1 MKLTHFITKFLL
13 LLVFTLFNG
22 YGDEEEYD
30 GTPFFLLSDTTF
42 SSTQPSSVRFEAE
55 SMSSV
60 YEYGGVD
67 VYLYKVKDPLP
78 FLQAQKNL
86 HRINTKPNYSGWS
99 IANALALVWDRLWQ
113 ESRELWRKIFT
124 KEIRN
129 TITKNVPEVRA
140 HPLSKVPTPQVFN
153 PKYKPLTNH
162 TLVESFRY
170 PVHRANPIQPPEGVK
185 LAGSSS
191 NFISVHEGNVL
202 IPLGKRAPGLYLVEA
217 MVGDHRATTLMFVS
231 DSVAI
236 TKISNAQLLTWVV
249 NRKTSEPV
257 ENVKTIWSDGIGT
270 LADGESDE
278 NGLVSFERQSPEKS
292 YVFGKDTDGGVFISE
307 NYYYDSEIYNAK
319 LYAITDRPLYRPG
332 DIVNIKFYGREFL
345 SARDSVALKNG
356 KLSLQ
361 VFDPN
366 GFPVEKKT
374 LSLDGQSGAHTR
386 FKLPDNASSG
396 GYEVRFVYDN
406 NTYTASFRV
415 SQYQKPHFEMTIL
428 GDKPQFKTNEPIS
441 GKIQLTYPDGK
452 PVANATVDLTIRA
465 QQLSMIEGSM
475 GYGGE
480 FPLKLTTA
488 ILTTDTKGIA
498 LFSAPPTK
506 VPSRYILSA
515 LATDGAAYRVRANK
529 ELLIERGAGTY
540 KITSDQSFSPI
551 NSKVAFQIKSLQ
563 TSAAV
568 SAKPVS
574 VSWLRLEDRKSFSQ
588 PLNNV
593 ENFDILFD
601 EPGTYTISLRDRE
614 KNILGARTHYVSG
627 KGIKAPQG
635 SIQMVS
641 DKTSYTQGSSASI
654 LVTFPEK
661 VDQALFTLER
671 DRVEKTA
678 LMRGKSDWIEAIRL
692 SDTQWRVS
700 VPIEKLYAPN
710 ITLSVVY
717 VKGNDYVFQNC
728 GLKVEQPKLNFKVQA
743 DKLTYAPGEKVT
755 LDITAYNGTELS
767 PNTPISLGV
776 VDEMIYV
783 LQSEIA
789 PDMFDFFYHPRR
801 NNVRTTASL
810 SFIGYDLAKP
820 PMSTAFPKVNSTH
833 QRAIKIQER
842 PRRDDVDTAF
852 WNPNLISDENAHVRV
867 TFTMPD
873 SLTRWRI
880 TVRGM
885 DPMGTVGQTRASIF
899 STKPAYIKWTS
910 PNWLRPND
918 LPNASVAIFNQ
929 GTSDT
934 TLNFVAKGSGVNY
947 NKPITL
953 KKGINFVSLPLSASS
968 SDKRLSLSLNAEG
981 KVIDALDVDMDIAPA
996 FWQNKNS
1003 VSIPVVQKQ
1012 TPLSL
1017 PADARNIKLRFTDG
1031 AHDHFRRIMDDL
1043 IDYPHGCVEQT
1054 SSRLIPYSL
1063 AVRSLLPEDEG
1074 LREHLTQKL
1083 HTYRFR
1089 LANMAGPNATF
1100 GWWSTPEK
1108 SGDAF
1113 LTTYAYYADWYASRT
1128 LHINMGE
1135 EHYNSLLEV
1144 YRENGTIHTPF
1155 RRALMLDWM
1164 QQMGLPVHSLAQAL
1178 WDEMAKQS
1186 PLPKGEEERFV
1197 IESLIMTSENN
1208 ELHQAMAKILVA
1220 NILKESGKSSVAAA
1234 ELSKSIERLKNTPL
1248 PLSKALLLLGH
1259 YIPETQ
1265 ANEILEEV
1273 RSQSATM
1280 DRAVTMTWVYRALD
1294 NPTKKHP
1301 LVLKTPKNIALGAGW
1316 KVSRTASG
1324 KNLYAWKGP
1333 VPTVLNVTP
1342 TKGLVAVI
1350 DYENSDN
1357 KVSTL
1362 PIQITRKLFRL
1373 SKVTPKPSGKAK
1385 TVSFD
1390 ASAVQYDLLPVDA
1403 NTPLDTNELYLDQ
1416 ITLNSAALST
1426 LNFGL
1431 LEAALPPGCS
1441 ADSAT
1446 WGVNVRFVGSKTYV
1460 PIEKATYELSPYG
1473 YSVPVDKLKGVR
1485 TINHLI
1491 RPAQKGV
1498 FTLPPV
1504 RYYQMYQPNKKA
1516 YETDNRASIT
1526 IR

>member
-1 MKLTHFITKFLL
+1 MKLTNFMTKLL
-13 LLVFTLFNG
+13 LLFVFTIFNG
-22 YGDEEEYD
+22 YGDEEDYD
-30 GTPFFLLSDTTF
+30 GTPFFLLSDSTF
-42 SSTQPSSVRFEAE
+42 STTQQSSIRFEAE
-55 SMSSV
+55 SMGSV

-67 VYLYKVKDPLP
+67 VYVYKVKDPLP

-86 HRINTKPNYSGWS
+86 HRINTAPNYSGWS
-99 IANALALVWDRLWQ
+99 IANALALVWDKLWQ
-113 ESRELWRKIFT
+113 ESREIWRKIFT
-124 KEIRN
+124 KEVRN
-129 TITKNVPEVRA
+129 TVTKNVPEVRA
-140 HPLSKVPTPQVFN
+140 HPLSKAPTPKVYN

-170 PVHRANPIQPPEGVK
+170 PVHKANPIQPPKGVK

-191 NFISVHEGNVL
+191 NFMEVHEGNVL

-236 TKISNAQLLTWVV
+236 TKTSNAQMLTWVV

-257 ENVKTIWSDGIGT
+257 EDVETIWSDGIGT

-278 NGLVSFERQSPEKS
+278 DGLVSFERQSPEKS

-332 DIVNIKFYGREFL
+332 DTVNIKFYGRQFL

-356 KLSLQ
+356 ELSLQ

-366 GFPVEKKT
+366 GFPVENKT
-374 LSLDGQSGAHTR
+374 LSVDGQMGAQTR

-396 GYEVRFVYDN
+396 GYEIRFVYDN

-428 GDKPQFKTNEPIS
+428 GDKPQFKTNEPIT

-452 PVANATVDLTIRA
+452 PVVNATVDLTIRA

-480 FPLKLTTA
+480 FPLKLTTD
-488 ILTTDTKGIA
+488 IITTDAKGIA
-498 LFSAPPTK
+498 VFSAPPTK
-506 VPSRYILSA
+506 NPSRYILSA

-540 KITSDQSFSPI
+540 QITADQSFSEI
-551 NSKVAFQIKSLQ
+551 NTKVAFHIKSLQ
-563 TSAAV
+563 NTSAV

-574 VSWLRLEDRKSFSQ
+574 VSWLRLEDRKTFNQ
-588 PLNNV
+588 PLNSV
-593 ENFDILFD
+593 EGFDIVFG
-601 EPGTYTISLRDRE
+601 EPGTYTVSLRDGE

-641 DKTSYTQGSSASI
+641 DKASYAEGEKASV

-678 LMRGKSDWIEAIRL
+678 LMRGKSDWIEAQRL

-728 GLKVEQPKLNFKVQA
+728 GLKVEQPKLSFKVKA

-755 LDITAYNGTELS
+755 LDVTAYNGTELS

-789 PDMFDFFYHPRR
+789 PNMFDFFYHPRR

-820 PMSTAFPKVNSTH
+820 PMSTSFPKVNSTH

-852 WNPNLISDENAHVRV
+852 WNPSLMSDENGHVRV

-885 DPMGTVGQTRASIF
+885 DTMGTVGQSSASIF
-899 STKPAYIKWTS
+899 SNKPVYIKWTS

-929 GTSDT
+929 GTNDT
-934 TLNFVAKGSGVNY
+934 TLNLIAKGVGVNY
-947 NKPITL
+947 NKPVTL
-953 KKGINFVSLPLSASS
+953 KKGINFVSLPLVASS
-968 SDKRLSLSLNAEG
+968 SDKTLSLSLNADG
-981 KVIDALDVDMDIAPA
+981 KSLDALDVAMNIAPA
-996 FWQNKNS
+996 NWQNKNS
-1003 VSIPVVQKQ
+1003 MSIPVTQKQ
-1012 TPLSL
+1012 TPLNL
-1017 PADARNIKLRFTDG
+1017 PVDARNIKLQFTDG
-1031 AHDHFRRIMDDL
+1031 AHDNFRRIMDDL
-1043 IDYPHGCVEQT
+1043 IEYPHGCVEQT

-1063 AVRSLLPEDEG
+1063 AVNSLLPQDEG
-1074 LREHLTQKL
+1074 LRELLTQRL

-1108 SGDAF
+1108 NGDAF

-1128 LHINMGE
+1128 LHIDLGE
-1135 EHYNSLLEV
+1135 GHYNSLLEV
-1144 YRENGTIHTPF
+1144 YRENGSVHTPF

-1178 WDEMAKQS
+1178 WDELAKQPPS
-1186 PLPKGEEERFV
+1186 SKGDDERF
-1197 IESLIMTSENN
+1197 IIDSFIMTTENN

-1220 NILKESGKSSVAAA
+1220 NVIKESGKTTIANAA
-1234 ELSKSIERLKNTPL
+1234 LSKSIERLKNNPL
-1248 PLSKALLLLGH
+1248 PLSKALLLLGNH
-1259 YIPETQ
+1259 IPATQ
-1265 ANEILEEV
+1265 ANEILENV
-1273 RSQSATM
+1273 RSESATM
-1280 DRAVTMTWVYRALD
+1280 DRAITMTWVYRALD

-1301 LVLKTPKNIALGAGW
+1301 LAIKTAKNIVLESAW
-1316 KVSRTASG
+1316 KPSHTLSG
-1324 KNLYAWKGP
+1324 KNVYTWKGAI
-1333 VPTVLNVTP
+1333 PTMLNVTP
-1342 TKGLVAVI
+1342 AKGLVAVV

-1357 KVSTL
+1357 KISTL

-1373 SKVTPKPSGKAK
+1373 SKVTPKPSGKSK

-1390 ASAVQYDLLPVDA
+1390 ASAVQYDLILVDA
-1403 NTPLDTNELYLDQ
+1403 NTPLNTNEVYLDQ
-1416 ITLNSAALST
+1416 IILNSSVSSP

-1431 LEAALPPGCS
+1431 VESALPPGCA
-1441 ADSAT
+1441 ADSGT
-1446 WGVNVRFVGSKTYV
+1446 WGVNVRFIGTKTYV
-1460 PIEKATYELSPYG
+1460 PVEKATYELSPYG
-1473 YSVPVDKLKGVR
+1473 YSVPVDRLKGVR
-1485 TINHLI
+1485 VINHLI
-1491 RPAQKGV
+1491 RPTQRGV
-1498 FTLPPV
+1498 FALPPV

-1516 YETDNRASIT
+1516 YETDNRATIT

>member
-1 MKLTHFITKFLL
+1 MKSTRFITKLLL
-13 LLVFTLFNG
+13 LLVFAIFNG
-22 YGDEEEYD
+22 YGDEEDYD
-30 GTPFFLLSDTTF
+30 GSPFFLLSDSTF
-42 SSTQPSSVRFEAE
+42 STTQQSSVRFEAE

-67 VYLYKVKDPLP
+67 VYVYKVKDPLG

-86 HRINTKPNYSGWS
+86 HRINTAPNYSGWS
-99 IANALALVWDRLWQ
+99 IANALALVWDKLWQ

-124 KEIRN
+124 KEVRN
-129 TITKNVPEVRA
+129 IVTKNVPEVRA
-140 HPLSKVPTPQVFN
+140 HPLSKAPTPKVYN

-170 PVHRANPIQPPEGVK
+170 PVHQANPIQPPEGVK

-191 NFISVHEGNVL
+191 NFIRVHEGNVL

-257 ENVKTIWSDGIGT
+257 EDVKTIWSDGIGT
-270 LADGESDE
+270 LGDGESDE

-292 YVFGKDTDGGVFISE
+292 YVFGKDTEGGVFISE

-332 DIVNIKFYGREFL
+332 DTVNIKFYGRQFV

-366 GFPVEKKT
+366 GFPVEHKT
-374 LSLDGQSGAHTR
+374 LSLDGQTGAQTR

-396 GYEVRFVYDN
+396 GYEIRFVVDG
-406 NTYTASFRV
+406 NTYTAAFRV

-428 GDKPQFKTNEPIS
+428 GDKPQFKTNEPIG

-452 PVANATVDLTIRA
+452 PVVNATVDLTIRA

-488 ILTTDTKGIA
+488 TLTTDAKGVA
-498 LFSAPPTK
+498 LFSAPPAK
-506 VPSRYILSA
+506 NPSRYILSA

-540 KITSDQSFSPI
+540 QISAVQSFSEI
-551 NSKVAFQIKSLQ
+551 KTKVAFQIKSLQ
-563 TSAAV
+563 SASTA

-588 PLNNV
+588 PLTNG
-593 ENFDILFD
+593 ENFDIVFD
-601 EPGTYTISLRDRE
+601 VPGTYTVSLRDGE

-641 DKTSYTQGSSASI
+641 DKASYVEGEKANV

-678 LMRGKSDWIEAIRL
+678 LMRGKSDWIEAQRL

-728 GLKVEQPKLNFKVQA
+728 GLKVEQPKLNFKVKA

-789 PDMFDFFYHPRR
+789 PNMFDFFYHPRR

-820 PMSTAFPKVNSTH
+820 PMSASFPKVNSTH
-833 QRAIKIQER
+833 QRAIKMQER

-852 WNPNLISDENAHVRV
+852 WNPNLTSDENGHVRV

-885 DPMGTVGQTRASIF
+885 DTMGTVGQSSASIF
-899 STKPAYIKWTS
+899 SNKPAYIKWTS

-918 LPNASVAIFNQ
+918 SPNASVAIFNQ
-929 GTSDT
+929 GTRDT
-934 TLNFVAKGSGVNY
+934 TLNFIAKGTGVNY
-947 NKPITL
+947 NRAITL
-953 KKGINFVSLPLSASS
+953 KKGINFISLPLAASAS
-968 SDKRLSLSLNAEG
+968 DKKLSLSLNAEG
-981 KVIDALDVDMDIAPA
+981 KTLDALDVDMDIAPA

-1003 VSIPVVQKQ
+1003 VSIPIVQKQ

-1017 PADARNIKLRFTDG
+1017 PADARNIKLQFTDG
-1031 AHDHFRRIMDDL
+1031 AHDNFRRIIDDL
-1043 IDYPHGCVEQT
+1043 IEYPHGCVEQT

-1063 AVRSLLPEDEG
+1063 AVNSLLPEDEG
-1074 LREHLTQKL
+1074 LRELLTQRL

-1108 SGDAF
+1108 NGDAF

-1135 EHYNSLLEV
+1135 EHYNALLEV
-1144 YRENGTIHTPF
+1144 YRENGSIHTPF

-1178 WDEMAKQS
+1178 WDDLAKQP
-1186 PLPKGEEERFV
+1186 PLSKSEDERFM
-1197 IESLIMTSENN
+1197 IDSLIMTSENN
-1208 ELHQAMAKILVA
+1208 ELHHAMAKILVA
-1220 NILKESGKSSVAAA
+1220 NVLKESGKSSVATV

-1248 PLSKALLLLGH
+1248 PLSKALLLMGH
-1259 YIPETQ
+1259 YIPVTQ
-1265 ANEILEEV
+1265 ANEVLEEV

-1280 DRAVTMTWVYRALD
+1280 DRAITMTWVYRALD

-1301 LVLKTPKNIALGAGW
+1301 LTLKTPKNIVLGSAW
-1316 KVSRTASG
+1316 KASRTVSG
-1324 KNLYAWKGP
+1324 KNVYEWKGSI
-1333 VPTVLNVTP
+1333 PTMLSVTP
-1342 TKGLVAVI
+1342 AKGLVAVV
-1350 DYENSDN
+1350 DYENTDN

-1390 ASAVQYDLLPVDA
+1390 ASAVQYDLIPVDA
-1403 NTPLDTNELYLDQ
+1403 ATPLDTNEVYLDQ
-1416 ITLNSAALST
+1416 IVLNSSASST

-1431 LEAALPPGCS
+1431 IEAALPPGCS

-1446 WGVNVRFVGSKTYV
+1446 WGVNVRFIGSKTYV
-1460 PIEKATYELSPYG
+1460 PIEKATYELSPHG

-1485 TINHLI
+1485 VINHLI
-1491 RPAQKGV
+1491 RPAQRGV

-1516 YETDNRASIT
+1516 YETDNRATIT